1 MLYFFKQ
8 LVNVL
13 ASPLWVAL
21 VAAGAALVCGV
32 LGKRRARRWL
42 LVSSAIWAYAASTPI
57 VGLSLLRPLEHRYAA
72 LRDDAPLPQVG
83 YIVVLGSYY
92 DPTPTLPITAAIDQ
106 EGLVRTVEG
115 LRLLRRLPGARLVV
129 TGGGIAGRGHPAA
142 GNARLA
148 RSFGVP
154 DDSLIVLESALDT
167 AGEARDVAARLG
179 PDPFLLVTTA
189 SHMPRAMVLMHRAG
203 ANPIAA
209 PTGQQTKP
217 GAPFGWPDLLPSS
230 GGLRASERAA
240 HEYLGFAAIA
250 IGLGK
255 PATGT

>member
-8 LVNVL
+8 LVNAV
-13 ASPLWVAL
+13 ASPLCVAL
-21 VAAGAALVCGV
+21 LAAGAALVCGV
-32 LGKRRARRWL
+32 LGKRRAQRWL
-42 LVSSAIWAYAASTPI
+42 LVSSAIWAYASSTPI
-57 VGLSLLRPLEHRYAA
+57 VGFWLLRPLEQRYAA

-83 YIVVLGSYY
+83 YVVVLGSYY
-92 DPTPTLPITAAIDQ
+92 DPTPTLPITAAIDE

-115 LRLLRRLPGARLVV
+115 LRLLRLLPGARLVV

-148 RSFGVP
+148 RAFGVP
-154 DDSLIVLESALDT
+154 DDALIVLESALDT
-167 AGEARDVAARLG
+167 AGEARDVAGRLG

-189 SHMPRAMVLMHRAG
+189 SHMPRAMALMHRAG
-203 ANPIAA
+203 ANAIAA

-217 GAPFGWPDLLPSS
+217 GAHFGWADLLPSS